1 MRKVYFWAALSLTV
15 FITVTCLISM
25 RNFKDLEVVNDT
37 DKYVHL
43 SFYLLFTIIWYQY
56 LVRKF
61 STATE
66 FKVRLYT
73 FLWACSYGIIIEICQ
88 GAFTKDRQA
97 DFQDIIA
104 NSSGALLAI
113 TVLWLYNRLKK

>member
-25 RNFKDLEVVNDT
+25 QNFKTLEVVNDT

-43 SFYLLFTIIWYQY
+43 SFYLLFTVVWYQY
-56 LVRKF
+56 LLRKLE
-61 STATE
+61 SAAK

-97 DFQDIIA
+97 DFYDIIA
-104 NSSGALLAI
+104 NSSGALLAVI
-113 TVLWLYNRLKK
+113 LLWLTDKLKK